1 MKVLVISGQHR
12 GLSGDINGDFS
23 ERKKTLGKDGKVMVR
38 FAKNN
43 FPVFIR
49 LKHLVEDDELPL
61 WGNSPD
67 F

>member
-12 GLSGDINGDFS
+12 GRSGDINGDFT
-23 ERKKTLGKDGKVMVR
+23 ERKKTLGRDGKVMVK
-38 FAKNN
+38 FPQNN

-49 LKHLVEDDELPL
+49 IKHLSEDDELPL
-61 WGNSPD
+61 WGKTPD